1 MMIYLIELKY
11 GVVDVK
17 NHNVK
22 RTIVN
27 VLLGIRN
34 AHQNVCV
41 KIVQIKKKFHHI
53 LGRKRNLKQTYNVNR
68 TECYY

>member
-27 VLLGIRN
+27 VMLGIRN
-34 AHQNVCV
+34 ALQNVCV
-41 KIVQIKKKFHHI
+41 KIVQIKKKFHHF

>member
-17 NHNVK
+17 NRNVK
-22 RTIVN
+22 RTTVN
-27 VLLGIRN
+27 VMLGIRN
-34 AHQNVCV
+34 ALQNVCV
-41 KIVQIKKKFHHI
+41 KIVQIKKKFHHF